1 MAQIIFNN
9 NINFLPETDS
19 PSCLNKLVNSFI
31 NDFFEGVRSSLVS
44 STENNAEVIVTITG
58 HVIITP
64 DLKIR
69 VDNFNIATIV
79 PSYMKE
85 SIMKALREN
94 NLL

>member
-31 NDFFEGVRSSLVS
+31 NDFFEGVRSSLES
-44 STENNAEVIVTITG
+44 STETNAEVIVTITG
-58 HVIITP
+58 DIIITK

-69 VDNFNIATIV
+69 VNNFDISTIT